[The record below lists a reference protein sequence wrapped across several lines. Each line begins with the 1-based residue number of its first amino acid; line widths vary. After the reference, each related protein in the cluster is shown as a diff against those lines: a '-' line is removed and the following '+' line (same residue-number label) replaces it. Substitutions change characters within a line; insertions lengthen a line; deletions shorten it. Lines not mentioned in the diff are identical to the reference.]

1 MQIEIT
7 RNRQY
12 GREALCSPFQIF
24 TSSMCLRL
32 VIHIYEKLWPLSSG
46 QADGAHVVMLDQI
59 VCQSWHQYI
68 PVLIWYR
75 FQLAEVNSAV
85 IDPLCDNLFPGE
97 TICLGVTGQDCDVVH
112 VVVEGDNCIAIAANA
127 SITESLL
134 LTNNPN
140 VNAECSN
147 IGIGEVLCTANVTI
161 PYTSS
166 TAA

>member
-1 MQIEIT
+1 MFSYVAALVAVAAIAVHAQSGVANCDREYVVQSGDFCDEISAAQNVST
-7 RNRQY
+7 
-12 GREALCSPFQIF
+12 
-24 TSSMCLRL
+24 
-32 VIHIYEKLWPLSSG
+32 
-46 QADGAHVVMLDQI
+46 
-59 VCQSWHQYI
+59 
-68 PVLIWYR
+68 

-112 VVVEGDNCIAIAANA
+112 VVAEGDNCIAIAANA

-161 PYTSS
+161 PYTPS